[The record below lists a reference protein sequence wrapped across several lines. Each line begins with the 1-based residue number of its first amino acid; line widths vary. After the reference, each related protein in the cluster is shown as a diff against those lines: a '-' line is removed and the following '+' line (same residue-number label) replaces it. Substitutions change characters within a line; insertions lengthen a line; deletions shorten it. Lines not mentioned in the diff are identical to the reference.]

1 MKTGVLIVDYTFQVP
16 DNQQIVIFPTN
27 DDSRT
32 IQYDTKFILGDEK
45 RRPPIVW
52 KTSKIQSSF
61 NGDITRFTMTQEQ
74 FSPSTDNAELM
85 IADYWAQSVQ
95 PEILE
100 TEETPTVSDLEIT
113 YSGSPAVKAGGG
125 FKKFALK
132 SRTDGKLVDC
142 TEEVSWSIDFPD
154 GDLEQLETSKN
165 ANIFKVKCKPDYLLI
180 GKTFTITATTKYGS
194 KSLIVEVTSL

>member
-1 MKTGVLIVDYTFQVP
+1 MWLDYVTATVE
-16 DNQQIVIFPTN
+16 NQEVFWVPTN
-27 DDSRT
+27 SDTKT
-32 IQYDTKFILGDEK
+32 ILYDTKFLKSEAG
-45 RRPPIVW
+45 RMPPLAYKV
-52 KTSKIQSSF
+52 SKIEDTATI
-61 NGDITRFTMTQEQ
+61 GITKFTMTQEMYD
-74 FSPSTDNAELM
+74 PARDNAELL
-85 IADYWAQSVQ
+85 IANYYIQGVQ

-100 TEETPTVSDLEIT
+100 TEEIPTVSDLEIT

-125 FKKFALK
+125 FKKFVLK

-142 TEEVSWSIDFPD
+142 PEEVSWSIDFPD
-154 GDLEQLETSKN
+154 GDLEQLETSVN